1 MDGERKMKV
10 EGWMDGERKM
20 KRRWMDGW
28 GKEDEK
34 KMDGW
39 MDGER
44 KMKRR
49 WMDGCSGM
57 DVWIGWMEKIKTR

>member
-1 MDGERKMKV
+1 
-10 EGWMDGERKM
+10 
-20 KRRWMDGW
+20 
-28 GKEDEK
+28 
-34 KMDGW
+34 MDGW